1 MNQQKKRKNPKRKCT
16 KKKNGENQEKEN
28 LQFEKNFTNSKIK
41 ISKEKAPQVDQESKT
56 KDKNTLLQSDNT
68 KNVNTEHFL
77 LIGKVEPQS
86 QTPSETADT
95 ANTNPTQSVNQK
107 RYPSN
112 TSKSVNLLGV
122 QIRYVGVNSPFL
134 MWHAGQG

>member
-41 ISKEKAPQVDQESKT
+41 ISKEKAPQVGQES

-68 KNVNTEHFL
+68 KSVNTEHFI
-77 LIGKVEPQS
+77 LIGKVEPQP
-86 QTPSETADT
+86 QTPGESAHT
-95 ANTNPTQSVNQK
+95 ANTNPTQSVNQ
-107 RYPSN
+107 
-112 TSKSVNLLGV
+112 V
-122 QIRYVGVNSPFL
+122 I
-134 MWHAGQG
+134 